1 MYLPCVLF
9 RFICT
14 QFFFIKNVLYAVDS
28 EVIHSK
34 KKYSLIL
41 IFEVYIATYT
51 PESNRKMQMN
61 EEKELSNRTIKQNN
75 EEIFARGE
83 NF

>member
-1 MYLPCVLF
+1 MYAIFFYQKCA
-9 RFICT
+9 ICGWFWGHT
-14 QFFFIKNVLYAVDS
+14 FQ
-28 EVIHSK
+28 

-61 EEKELSNRTIKQNN
+61 KEKELSNRTIKQNN